1 MLTSAAQE
9 ELYEMVKAIYNHLG
23 LDGKRPSS
31 MNDVKEQAEREVVLI
46 RLHELLDDSS
56 RTQ

>member
-1 MLTSAAQE
+1 MLTNTAQE

-31 MNDVKEQAEREVVLI
+31 MNDVKEQAKRDVLI
-46 RLHELLDDSS
+46 FMEKKRKRSA
-56 RTQ
+56 